1 MLNMVVLRVEASAL
15 ELLFL
20 SDEQLQKQKKK
31 NLSLVKV
38 HPSLAERPMP
48 N

>member
-1 MLNMVVLRVEASAL
+1 MVELRVEALAL

-31 NLSLVKV
+31 ICL
-38 HPSLAERPMP
+38 
-48 N
+48 